1 MAISFRRSVTQLAT
15 ASLGTGAALPHW
27 RRLIFERLF
36 GASLRTCVYHQRVS
50 MCHRR
55 SLVYGGILDR
65 VLKSRGL

>member
-36 GASLRTCVYHQRVS
+36 GFLALLCIPVYITSVYLCVIADLWFMAVF
-50 MCHRR
+50 
-55 SLVYGGILDR
+55 
-65 VLKSRGL
+65 